1 MSKVIGELGQY
12 LLPLSQPP
20 TAPAWN
26 QGMLHGMRPRGR
38 HVDAAVLLAL
48 RETDRGPEML
58 FTRRTEGLSQH
69 PGQVSF
75 PGGRVDPGD
84 RSAAAAA
91 IREAHEEIALPPS
104 AVEALGYL
112 DCLETISGY
121 CVTPVVARI
130 VGQPALEPQPD
141 EVAELFSV
149 PFDYLLDNANYRLR
163 QIDTPVGPRKISEI
177 HHGGHV
183 IWGATALIL
192 VNLKRRMGIAQ

>member
-1 MSKVIGELGQY
+1 MKIAPGDLESC

-20 TAPAWN
+20 SAPGWN
-26 QGMLHGMRPRGR
+26 EGMLTGIRPRGS

-48 RETDRGPEML
+48 RDGIRGPEML
-58 FTRRTEGLSQH
+58 FTRRNEGLSQH
-69 PGQVSF
+69 PGQISF
-75 PGGRVDPGD
+75 PGGRVDPSD
-84 RSAAAAA
+84 DSAAAAA
-91 IREAHEEIALPPS
+91 IREAHEEILLPPS

-130 VGQPALEPQPD
+130 IGQPDLEAQPD

-149 PFDYLLDNANYRLR
+149 PFDYLLDTKNYRLR
-163 QIDTPVGPRKISEI
+163 QIDTPVGQRSVSEI
-177 HHGGHV
+177 HHNGRV

-192 VNLKRRMGIAQ
+192 INLQRRMGIR

>member
-1 MSKVIGELGQY
+1 MILDPQALRQY

-20 TAPAWN
+20 SGPGWN
-26 QGMLHGMRPRGR
+26 QGMLKGIRPRGR

-48 RETDRGPEML
+48 REGAHGPEML
-58 FTRRTEGLSQH
+58 FTRRTEELSQH

-75 PGGRVDPGD
+75 PGGRTDPGD
-84 RSAAAAA
+84 ASAAAAA
-91 IREAHEEIALPPS
+91 IREAHEEIALPPE
-104 AVEALGYL
+104 AVEPLGYL

-130 VGQPALEPQPD
+130 IGQPSLRAQPN

-149 PFDYLLDNANYRLR
+149 PFDYLLDSGNYGQRR
-163 QIDTPVGPRKISEI
+163 IDTPVGPREISEI
-177 HHGGHV
+177 RHEGHI

-192 VNLKRRMGIAQ
+192 TNLRRRMGITR

>member
-1 MSKVIGELGQY
+1 MSSETQALRQF

-20 TAPAWN
+20 SAPGWN
-26 QGMLHGMRPRGR
+26 QGMLKGIRPRGR

-48 RETDRGPEML
+48 RDGKHGLEML

-75 PGGRVDPGD
+75 PGGRTDPGD
-84 RSAAAAA
+84 ANAAAAA
-91 IREAHEEIALPPS
+91 IREAHEEIALPPE

-121 CVTPVVARI
+121 CVTPVVARVI
-130 VGQPALEPQPD
+130 GQPDLQAQPD

-149 PFDYLLDNANYRLR
+149 PLDYLLDSGNYGQRR
-163 QIDTPVGPRKISEI
+163 IDTPVGPREISEI
-177 HHGGHV
+177 HHEGHI

-192 VNLKRRMGIAQ
+192 TNLRQRMGILP

>member
-1 MSKVIGELGQY
+1 
-12 LLPLSQPP
+12 
-20 TAPAWN
+20 
-26 QGMLHGMRPRGR
+26 MLKGIRPRGR

-48 RETDRGPEML
+48 RESEQGPEML
-58 FTRRTEGLSQH
+58 FTRRNEGLSQH

-75 PGGRVDPGD
+75 PGGRMDPED
-84 RSAAAAA
+84 ASAAAAA

-121 CVTPVVARI
+121 CVTPVVARVI
-130 VGQPALEPQPD
+130 GQPDLEAQPD

-149 PFDYLLDNANYRLR
+149 PFDFLLDSANYRMR
-163 QIDTPVGPRKISEI
+163 QIDTPVGPRNISEI
-177 HHGGHV
+177 HHDGHV

-192 VNLKRRMGIAQ
+192 INLQRRMGI